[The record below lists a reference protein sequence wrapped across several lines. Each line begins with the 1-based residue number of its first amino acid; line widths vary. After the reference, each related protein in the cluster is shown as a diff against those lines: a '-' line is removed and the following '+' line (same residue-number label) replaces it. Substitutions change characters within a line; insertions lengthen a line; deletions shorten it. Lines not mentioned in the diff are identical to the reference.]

1 MPVNNK
7 QPSSIANCSGQ
18 EQGRSALTHS
28 VSGSEPVACFCGERA
43 AVVAKCSSA
52 AINGLPIV
60 LRNRAGPLRWPPEL
74 EHARSTRGRSAVL
87 FENLPQG
94 IKGLFATDRKL
105 FGSSQGDAIRTYD
118 VVANTLGKCCRMVA
132 VEFMLLA
139 IRIHNDVSRQ
149 LPVLSQLQ
157 ALIRKSFVGLLRIDF
172 LGDLKAPIT
181 N

>member
-1 MPVNNK
+1 
-7 QPSSIANCSGQ
+7 
-18 EQGRSALTHS
+18 
-28 VSGSEPVACFCGERA
+28 
-43 AVVAKCSSA
+43 
-52 AINGLPIV
+52 
-60 LRNRAGPLRWPPEL
+60 
-74 EHARSTRGRSAVL
+74 
-87 FENLPQG
+87 
-94 IKGLFATDRKL
+94 
-105 FGSSQGDAIRTYD
+105 
-118 VVANTLGKCCRMVA
+118 MVA